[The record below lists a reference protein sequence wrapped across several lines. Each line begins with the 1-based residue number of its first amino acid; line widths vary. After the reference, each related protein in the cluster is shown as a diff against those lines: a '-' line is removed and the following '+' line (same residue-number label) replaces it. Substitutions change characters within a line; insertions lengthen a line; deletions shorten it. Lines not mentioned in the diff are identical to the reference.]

1 MIRFPCQIATSI
13 PHKSLCYHVEPPEL
27 IDMKRLL
34 ALASLVAT
42 AAPLAAATVGGK
54 VNFVMKKAQ
63 APVVA
68 ETLVWLEPA
77 AGKPAPKPHAK
88 FTMTTRGKTLLPHVL
103 VNFA

>member
-13 PHKSLCYHVEPPEL
+13 PHKSLGYHGEPREL

-54 VNFVMKKAQ
+54 VNFVMKKGQ

-68 ETLVWLEPA
+68 ETLVWLEPPARKTA
-77 AGKPAPKPHAK
+77 AKPPPTLTLNTHGE
-88 FTMTTRGKTLLPHVL
+88 TRPPPLP
-103 VNFA
+103 